1 MMRLRDAK
9 KLHNRD
15 DVIFKKTKEV
25 GYVLGEPVFM
35 PAKGKQKEWV
45 NIPAQF
51 PCLGFTW
58 VAHDEVE

>member
-1 MMRLRDAK
+1 MRLRDAK
-9 KLHNRD
+9 RLHNRD
-15 DVIFKKTKEV
+15 NVIFKKTKEV
-25 GYVLGEPVFM
+25 GYVLGEPQIM